1 MVYHGYV
8 QNGRVELDE
17 SVRLPEGASVQL
29 IIVGEEAPHTE
40 SSKAPARHSDLSKP
54 IEEVIADIVSDV
66 PEAEWEK
73 LPPDLS
79 EQLDHYVYGL
89 PKR

>member
-1 MVYHGYV
+1 MIYHGYV

-17 SVRLPEGASVQL
+17 RIRLPEGAEVQL
-29 IIVGEEAPHTE
+29 IIVGDETRCFE
-40 SSKAPARHSDLSKP
+40 SAAAAAKRSEPSKP
-54 IEEVIADIVSDV
+54 IEEVIADIVADV

-73 LPPDLS
+73 LPSDLS